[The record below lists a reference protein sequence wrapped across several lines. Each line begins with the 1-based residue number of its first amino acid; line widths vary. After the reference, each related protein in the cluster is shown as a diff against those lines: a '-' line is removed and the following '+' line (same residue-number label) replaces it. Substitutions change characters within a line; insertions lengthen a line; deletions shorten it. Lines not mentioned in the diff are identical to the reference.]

1 MKKLLLFALL
11 AVMLIGFDSCKKQR
25 FCQCYAVVDGKD
37 VSLGEDVELSQMT
50 AATIDSLDSRY
61 NVYIIET
68 GTCNDKAKEIVGW
81 GQVTCREVSP
91 KADTSW
97 LSNLFNRNKNKNN
110 NNSGNKN

>member
-1 MKKLLLFALL
+1 MLLFALL
-11 AVMLIGFDSCKKQR
+11 AVMLISFDSCKKQKY
-25 FCQCYAVVDGKD
+25 CQCYAVVDGKD
-37 VSLGEDVELSQMT
+37 VSLGEDIELGEMT
-50 AATIDSLDSRY
+50 AAAIDSLDARY

-91 KADTSW
+91 KADTNW
-97 LSNLFNRNKNKNN
+97 LSNLFNKNKNN